1 LAGSHEIRNVSTKE
15 DLRIHPNNELI
26 FCLSNVILDARKQC
40 QGGRSMIIEQIT
52 VGEME
57 VFCYLIA
64 CEETREAA
72 AIDPA
77 GDEDDLERIIALV
90 REKNLH
96 LAYIINTHGH
106 ADHTYGNQLL
116 ARRTGAKTVMHELD
130 DDLFTTEEA
139 RLWAQS
145 FGLNPAPPVDIRI
158 TDGYR
163 LALGKV
169 NLEFIHTPGHTPG
182 AICLLAENNL
192 FTGDTLFVGAV
203 GRTDLPGGSMETLL
217 ESIEEKLLPLPG
229 DTIIWPGH
237 DYGDQPTSTMA
248 MEKETNPYI
257 TDFILDK

>member
-1 LAGSHEIRNVSTKE
+1 
-15 DLRIHPNNELI
+15 
-26 FCLSNVILDARKQC
+26 
-40 QGGRSMIIEQIT
+40 
-52 VGEME
+52 
-57 VFCYLIA
+57 
-64 CEETREAA
+64 
-72 AIDPA
+72 
-77 GDEDDLERIIALV
+77 V

-116 ARRTGAKTVMHELD
+116 TSRTGAKTVMHELD

-139 RLWAQS
+139 RLWAQA
-145 FGLNPAPPVDIRI
+145 FGLNSAPPVDIRI

-163 LALGKV
+163 LTLGKV
-169 NLEFIHTPGHTPG
+169 TVEFIHTPGHTPG
-182 AICLLAENNL
+182 AVCLLAENNL

-217 ESIEEKLLPLPG
+217 KSIEDKLLPLPG

-237 DYGDQPTSTMA
+237 HYGDHPTSTMA
-248 MEKETNPYI
+248 REKETNPYI

>member
-1 LAGSHEIRNVSTKE
+1 
-15 DLRIHPNNELI
+15 
-26 FCLSNVILDARKQC
+26 
-40 QGGRSMIIEQIT
+40 MIIEQIT

>member
-1 LAGSHEIRNVSTKE
+1 
-15 DLRIHPNNELI
+15 
-26 FCLSNVILDARKQC
+26 
-40 QGGRSMIIEQIT
+40 MIIEQIT
-52 VGEME
+52 VGDMA

-77 GDEDDLERIIALV
+77 GGEDDIERIIALV

-116 ARRTGAKTVMHELD
+116 TSRTGAKTVMHELD

-139 RLWAQS
+139 RLWAQA
-145 FGLNPAPPVDIRI
+145 FGLNSAPPVDIRI

-163 LALGKV
+163 LTLGKV
-169 NLEFIHTPGHTPG
+169 TLEFIHTPGHTPG
-182 AICLLAENNL
+182 AVCLLAANNL

-217 ESIEEKLLPLPG
+217 KSIEDKLLPLPG

-237 DYGDQPTSTMA
+237 HYGDHPTSTMA
-248 MEKETNPYI
+248 REKETNPYI